1 MALSAYERA
10 KRSAEAMWANDRAS
24 QFLGL
29 EIVEVLEGQ
38 AQVSM
43 AVAPQ
48 HTNGHGIC
56 HGGFL
61 YTLADSAFAFACN
74 SRNQS
79 TVAYHNSMTYH
90 APAHLGDHLKAVA
103 QERSL
108 KGRNGIYDVEITNQN
123 GDHIASFRGQS
134 RTVKG
139 QLFDEEV

>member
-1 MALSAYERA
+1 MALSASERA
-10 KRSAEAMWANDRAS
+10 KRSSEVMWANDKAS
-24 QFLGL
+24 KWLGL
-29 EIVEVLEGQ
+29 ELVKVSTGEAQLSMLVE
-38 AQVSM
+38 
-43 AVAPQ
+43 PH

-90 APAHLGDHLKAVA
+90 APAQLGDRLLANAREV
-103 QERSL
+103 SL
-108 KGRNGIYDVEITNQN
+108 KGRSGIYDVEITNQD
-123 GDHIASFRGQS
+123 GVHIASFRGQS

-139 QLFDEEV
+139 QLFDEEA